1 LKRGGRITSLA
12 VDVMVRAEP
21 FRESRF
27 ISTAGSAPRAI
38 AATRNPM
45 WAAN

>member
-1 LKRGGRITSLA
+1 LKRSGRITSLA
-12 VDVMVRAEP
+12 VDVMVRAEL

-27 ISTAGSAPRAI
+27 ISTAGDRRDA
-38 AATRNPM
+38 NPM